1 MMLLGS
7 LPQVMR
13 IFTIRSWKTCFRALA
28 RLEIIGRAS
37 VALSEKDKIGPPLAN
52 PEVAKVDFIR
62 HSQDAI
68 GSTSVPCF
76 LPVNDALRH
85 KNVALPDARLP

>member
-1 MMLLGS
+1 MLLGS

-52 PEVAKVDFIR
+52 PRSLKWISSGILKMR
-62 HSQDAI
+62 S
-68 GSTSVPCF
+68 
-76 LPVNDALRH
+76 
-85 KNVALPDARLP
+85 VALPCRVFFLSTMHSGIKM